1 MSAGKDSF
9 GDADGTNAPSAAN
22 AALSP
27 PDMEA
32 VDLLL
37 EHQFDLARATAARPE
52 MAARLAAASQLFAR
66 LDAYPV
72 DAADSAL
79 TDATL
84 ARIDRAE
91 RERETRMRVEP
102 ATASAIGAGR
112 WPDLWAIA
120 CVALLIMAIGL
131 PLANWMQ
138 ARAAAETCG
147 NNLRALG
154 GGLVRY
160 VGDHNSLP
168 QNASLLP
175 DLRSLDSW
183 TSAQNHRHLAG
194 LADGGYVEKRCLC
207 CPNDHG
213 ANGYAYQ
220 VPSPTANRAWKLGAR
235 VPVVADRNPAI
246 ELTRAGRQVGLCII
260 NSPDHGGN
268 GQNALFTDASVE
280 FLRNA
285 TIMVPEI
292 DGEPRHLENIYLPM
306 SAADRSS
313 RSLEEDLDRPS
324 EWIKVD
330 VFLLD

>member
-1 MSAGKDSF
+1 MSAGNDF
-9 GDADGTNAPSAAN
+9 TGETDEPSTPPHSG

-27 PDMEA
+27 ADIEA
-32 VDLLL
+32 IDVLI
-37 EHQFDLARATAARPE
+37 EHEFDLARACAARPDL
-52 MAARLAAASQLFAR
+52 AARLDAATQLFAR
-66 LDAYPV
+66 LDHYPTEAP
-72 DAADSAL
+72 DAAL

-84 ARIDRAE
+84 ARVDRAE
-91 RERETRMRVEP
+91 RAREGRMRIDTP
-102 ATASAIGAGR
+102 APALGAGR
-112 WPDLWAIA
+112 WPDLWAVA
-120 CVALLIMAIGL
+120 CVALVVMAVGL

-138 ARAAAETCG
+138 ARAAADACS

-160 VGDHNSLP
+160 VGDHDSLP

-175 DLRSLDSW
+175 YFRTLDSW
-183 TSAQNHRHLAG
+183 SNARNNRHLAS
-194 LADGGYVEKRCLC
+194 LSDGRYVEKACLC
-207 CPNDHG
+207 CPNDHAG
-213 ANGYAYQ
+213 NGYAYQ
-220 VPSPTANRAWKLGAR
+220 VPTPAANLSWKLGAR
-235 VPVVADRNPAI
+235 VPMVADRNPAI
-246 ELTRAGRQVGLCII
+246 ELTRAGRTVGLCII
-260 NSPDHGGN
+260 NSPDHGGS

-313 RSLEEDLDRPS
+313 RMLEQDLDRPS
-324 EWIKVD
+324 EWIQVD